1 MHTINGDVIQDCLP
15 ENYLRENLSHEI
27 FWTQKFLQFMVLNS
41 FMNVPVKM
49 SLLLAQTP
57 DRRSIAAQPWQRAV
71 HMIQWPSRRSPWE
84 MPRPLASGTCAQR
97 KTEHTAATQ
106 VQLKEWMKR

>member
-1 MHTINGDVIQDCLP
+1 MKYFGHKIFAIYQFHDV
-15 ENYLRENLSHEI
+15 H
-27 FWTQKFLQFMVLNS
+27 
-41 FMNVPVKM
+41 VPVMM
-49 SLLLAQTP
+49 SLLLVQTP

-71 HMIQWPSRRSPWE
+71 HMIRWPSRRSPWE

-106 VQLKEWMKR
+106 VQLKEWTKRLCEIVKTDTQ